1 MNRPEDPLS
10 ILRDAVCDM
19 RHAQKEYFRTR
30 SQSALTEAKKA
41 EAKVDSLLNEL
52 QQPKLF

>member
-10 ILRDAVCDM
+10 ILLDAVCDM